1 MNIGEVATKSGVNSK
16 SIRHYESLGI
26 VPKASRTDSGYRIY
40 KESDVHILIFIKKAR
55 SLGFSMKEI
64 KRLVSL
70 WRNKSRASSEVK
82 SLATSHIKN
91 LEEKISEL
99 QSMVDTLK
107 YLSRNCH
114 GDSRPDCPIIDDLSK
129 R

>member
-1 MNIGEVATKSGVNSK
+1 MNIGEVATQSGVNSK
-16 SIRHYESLGI
+16 SIRHYESQGI
-26 VPKASRTDSGYRIY
+26 IPKASRAESGYRVY

-64 KRLVSL
+64 KRLISL

-82 SLATSHIKN
+82 SLANSHIKN
-91 LEEKISEL
+91 LEEKIFEL

-107 YLSRNCH
+107 HLSRNCH
-114 GDSRPDCPIIDDLSK
+114 GDGRPDCPIIDDLSK